1 MVSRIITYV
10 LNDIYMQYS
19 ISYLFLSKIQIQL
32 TIHIA
37 ILLASY
43 HRVYHIID
51 MITFIRIIISKA
63 FLSSCLMDLYGTCI
77 TLNTDPM
84 VCLNHWISKSVNRS
98 LVALF
103 SALVYILVNLLF
115 LLFFGMLCA
124 SFRHIGSIR

>member
-1 MVSRIITYV
+1 
-10 LNDIYMQYS
+10 MQYS
-19 ISYLFLSKIQIQL
+19 ISYLFLSKKKYRYSSIVI
-32 TIHIA
+32 T

-43 HRVYHIID
+43 HRVHHIID